1 MEHLMEKG
9 QIIINTGDGKGK
21 STAAFGTAFRALG
34 HGFRVCVIQF
44 IKSPSEY
51 GEVLSAKKFEDLE
64 WHTEGRGFTWNSD
77 DLEKDKAVAGKGFE
91 LAKQKIA
98 SDEYDL
104 IVLDEI
110 TYLTNFKFI
119 EIEELLE
126 VLKSKPERLNIILT
140 GRDADPKLI
149 ELADTVTEMKKIK
162 HCFDKGVKAN
172 KGIEF

>member
-1 MEHLMEKG
+1 MEKG
-9 QIIINTGDGKGK
+9 LIILNTGDGKGK

-34 HGFRVCVIQF
+34 HGHKVCVIQF

-51 GEVLSAKKFEDLE
+51 GEMISAKKFEDLE
-64 WHTEGRGFTWNSD
+64 WHTAGRGFTWNSD
-77 DLEKDKAVAGKGFE
+77 DPEKDKAAAGEGFE
-91 LAKQKIA
+91 LAKQKIV
-98 SDEYDL
+98 SDGYEL

-119 EIEELLE
+119 KIKELLE
-126 VLKSKPERLNIILT
+126 VLKNKPERLSIILT

-149 ELADTVTEMKKIK
+149 EFADTVTEMKKIK
-162 HCFDKGVKAN
+162 HCFDKGIKAR

>member
-1 MEHLMEKG
+1 MNKG
-9 QIIINTGDGKGK
+9 LIIINTGDGKGK

-51 GEVLSAKKFEDLE
+51 GELISAAKFQNLE

-77 DLEKDKAVAGKGFE
+77 DLEKDKAVAQKGFE
-91 LAKQKIA
+91 LAKQKI
-98 SDEYDL
+98 SSGEYDL
-104 IVLDEI
+104 IVLDEV

-119 EIEELLE
+119 DIEDLLE
-126 VLKSKPERLNIILT
+126 ILKNKPEMLNIILT

-162 HCFDKGVKAN
+162 HCFDKGIKAK